1 MRRGCKGYASHSNAS
16 PPRRKHSRDQDLTWE
31 NSSAKHI
38 TGSEN
43 NTVMIEIIKSP
54 DVVRSIHSKSGSC
67 HAFCS
72 PHETTSRHETR
83 VAHCVGRASVCIYEI
98 CLSRWISTCSSFWLT
113 LCPQRHYTCLPK
125 KIKRGIVK
133 QCTPVN
139 PAFPQPI
146 N

>member
-1 MRRGCKGYASHSNAS
+1 MGSREGGPMIEEDHRSCVLLPEEVPQRYYEFGSRLWRRLRQHKLMDLKETRHLYEASHAS
-16 PPRRKHSRDQDLTWE
+16 
-31 NSSAKHI
+31 
-38 TGSEN
+38 
-43 NTVMIEIIKSP
+43 
-54 DVVRSIHSKSGSC
+54 
-67 HAFCS
+67 
-72 PHETTSRHETR
+72 TTSRHRLDQERQTSSSRLETR
-83 VAHCVGRASVCIYEI
+83 LAHCVGRASVCIYGI

-113 LCPQRHYTCLPK
+113 LLPPTPLHLPAK